1 MNCTTNPTHQ
11 HAMVLFAHG
20 SRQNTW
26 RMPFDLIA
34 QKVSERHPNV
44 QVALAFLE
52 FMTPTLAESLKTLA
66 DQGIVSISIV
76 PLFFGIGN
84 HVARD
89 LDALIQDFADAHP
102 HVQLNVAPAVGQS
115 PVVLDAMADYAGS
128 LLA

>member
-1 MNCTTNPTHQ
+1 
-11 HAMVLFAHG
+11 MVLFAHG

-34 QKVSERHPNV
+34 QKVSEQHPNV

-52 FMTPTLAESLKTLA
+52 FMSPTLTESLKALA

-89 LDALIQDFADAHP
+89 LDALVQNFTDAHP
-102 HVQLNVAPAVGQS
+102 HVQLKVAPAVGQS

>member
-1 MNCTTNPTHQ
+1 MNCTTHSTHP

-44 QVALAFLE
+44 QVELAFLE
-52 FMTPTLAESLKTLA
+52 FMTPTLTESLNTLA
-66 DQGIVSISIV
+66 GQGIVSINIV
-76 PLFFGIGN
+76 PLFFGVGN

-89 LDALIQDFADAHP
+89 LDALIQSFTDAHP
-102 HVQLNVAPAVGQS
+102 HVQLTVAPAVGQS
-115 PVVLDAMADYAGS
+115 PVVLEAMADYAGS
-128 LLA
+128 LLG